1 MSVKN
6 AMTAEFLRSA
16 YGGES
21 MAHMRYLGWADKAD
35 KEGLP
40 KIARLFRAV
49 AYAEQV
55 HATNHF
61 VVLNGDVADAC
72 LTAGAVF
79 GMKETAENLVGAIA
93 GEEHEV
99 DQMYP
104 VYYEAAKFQGEKD
117 AMRTFNFALQAE
129 KLHAGFF
136 RQARE
141 KALGKKDME
150 FEAMYICTV
159 CGHTVA
165 DEAPGKCPVCG
176 VAKEKYVRF

>member
-1 MSVKN
+1 MSKTHEN
-6 AMTAEFLRSA
+6 IMAAFA
-16 YGGES
+16 GES
-21 MAHMRYLGWADKAD
+21 QANRKYLAFAKQAD

-104 VYYEAAKFQGEKD
+104 VYYEAARFQGEKD

-129 KLHAGFF
+129 KQHAEFF

-141 KALGKKDME
+141 HALAKKDME
-150 FEAMYICTV
+150 FEAMLICPV

-165 DEAPGKCPVCG
+165 DEAPEKCPVCG
-176 VAKEKYVRF
+176 VPKDKYVRF

>member
-35 KEGLP
+35 REGFP
-40 KIARLFRAV
+40 KIGRLFRAV

-61 VVLNGDVADAC
+61 VVLDGDIGDVAV
-72 LTAGAVF
+72 TSGAVF
-79 GMKETAENLVGAIA
+79 GMKETAENLVGGII
-93 GEEHEV
+93 GEEHEI

-104 VYYEAAKFQGEKD
+104 VYYETAKFQGEKD
-117 AMRTFNFALQAE
+117 AMRTFHFALEAE
-129 KLHAGFF
+129 KMHVELF
-136 RQARE
+136 RAARE
-141 KALGKKDME
+141 CAPAKKDV
-150 FEAMYICTV
+150 EAEAFFVCPV
-159 CGHTVA
+159 CGHTIEN
-165 DEAPGKCPVCG
+165 EAPEKCPVCG
-176 VAKEKYVRF
+176 CKKEKYVRF

>member
-1 MSVKN
+1 MAVKN

-21 MAHMRYLGWADKAD
+21 MAHMRYLTWADKAD
-35 KEGLP
+35 KEGFP
-40 KIARLFRAV
+40 KIARLLRAV

-55 HATNHF
+55 HANNHF
-61 VVLNGDVADAC
+61 VVLGGDVGDAAV
-72 LTAGAVF
+72 TAGAVF
-79 GMKETAENLVGAIA
+79 GMKDTAENLVGAIM

-117 AMRTFNFALQAE
+117 AMRTFHFALEAE
-129 KLHAGFF
+129 KQHAEFF

-141 KALGKKDME
+141 CALEKKDMD
-150 FEAMYICTV
+150 FQSMHICPV
-159 CGHTVA
+159 CGHTVTN
-165 DEAPGKCPVCG
+165 EAPDKCPVCG
-176 VAKEKYVRF
+176 CPKAKYVEF